1 MSIDALNRQMLR
13 LSGMSSG
20 IDTDSVVK
28 NMLAIEQAKIDK
40 QFQLQTKLEWKRD
53 AYRDINLKI
62 KKFREE
68 YMSVLS
74 PDTNMLSNFAYNV
87 KKVSMLDTTS
97 AVSVSANDKAQ
108 AGQMTINS
116 ITQLAEAA
124 EVSSVGAFNSDTM
137 LTDTKLTDMD
147 FANSM
152 QFEDGEI
159 SFSIN
164 SQTFTFTEDST
175 IGDVLNAVNSNTDTG
190 VKMSYSSLTKGFK
203 LTSKSTG
210 SESKIEL
217 VNIKGNAF
225 SATDSAFGIAEGTT
239 TGQDAKLKIENIDVV
254 KSTNTFTIDGVTY
267 SLKGESA
274 TPVKFTIDRDIDAAV
289 DKITDFID
297 AYNELIGDLQ
307 SKLDEDIHRAY
318 PPLTDEQRDGLSES
332 EAEKWDEM
340 SKSGLLRND
349 SYISSL
355 LSNMRNG
362 FYTNVTQVG
371 KSPADIGLR
380 TGTWHSK
387 GMITVDEST
396 LRSALEN
403 NPDEVTNLFICK
415 SDSEDSSEAFNESGL
430 ISRMSSALL
439 RYTDMTVSGSIASLN
454 KQIDNA
460 EDRMEALN
468 ERYTNRED
476 ALWKK
481 FTAMETALSTLNSQS
496 SYLASMFTSNDNS

>member
-28 NMLAIEQAKIDK
+28 SMLAVEQAKIDK

-62 KKFREE
+62 KNFREE

-74 PDTNMLSNFAYNV
+74 PDSNMLSKAAYNIN
-87 KKVSMLDTTS
+87 KVTMLDTTS
-97 AVSVSANDKAQ
+97 AVSVSANHTAQ
-108 AGQMTINS
+108 SGQMTINS

-124 EVSSVGAFNSDTM
+124 EVSSIGAFNSDTM
-137 LTDTKLTDMD
+137 LTDTKLTDLD
-147 FANSM
+147 LANSM

-164 SQTFTFTEDST
+164 SQTFTFTEDAT
-175 IGDVLNAVNSNTDTG
+175 IGDVLIAVNSNSDAG
-190 VKMSYSSLTKGFK
+190 VKMTYSSLTKGFK
-203 LTSKSTG
+203 LISKSTG
-210 SESKIEL
+210 SASTIDL

-225 SATDSAFGIAEGTT
+225 SATDSAFGIAEGITN
-239 TGQDAKLKIENIDVV
+239 GQDAKLKIENIDVV
-254 KSTNTFTIDGVTY
+254 RSTNTFTIDGITY

-274 TPVKFTIDRDIDAAV
+274 TSVKFTIDRDIDNTV
-289 DKITDFID
+289 DKITKYID
-297 AYNELIGDLQ
+297 AYNELIDELQ
-307 SKLDEDIHRAY
+307 SKLDEDIHRSY
-318 PPLTDEQRDGLSES
+318 PPLTDEQRDALSES

-355 LSNMRNG
+355 LSSMRNA
-362 FYTNVTQVG
+362 FYTNVTEVG

-380 TGTWHSK
+380 TGSWYGNGK
-387 GMITVDEST
+387 ITVDEST

-403 NPDEVTNLFICK
+403 NPDEVTSLFINK
-415 SDSEDSSEAFNESGL
+415 SDSEVSSEKFEESGL
-430 ISRMSSALL
+430 VSRMSNALL
-439 RYTDMTVSGSIASLN
+439 QYTDMTVSGSIANLN
-454 KQIDNA
+454 KQIGNA

-468 ERYTNRED
+468 ERYTDRED
-476 ALWKK
+476 ALWKR

-496 SYLASMFTSNDNS
+496 SYLASMFTSNEQ